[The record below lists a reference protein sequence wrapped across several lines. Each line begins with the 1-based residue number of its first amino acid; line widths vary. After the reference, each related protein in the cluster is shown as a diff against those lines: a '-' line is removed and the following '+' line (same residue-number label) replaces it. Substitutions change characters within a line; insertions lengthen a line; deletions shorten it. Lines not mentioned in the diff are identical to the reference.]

1 MTHFAFVIILCV
13 LRSSIFFSPTQI
25 TLTTIG
31 YGDKTPRTWQGR
43 LLAASFA
50 LLGVSFFALPAVSL
64 FYCIDSQLCLWLFSW
79 LWFDLWPIGNSG
91 VGLCLEGAR
100 AAPAEA
106 LWEEEDACCQ
116 PDPGNGHS
124 EQSTVCDTMLNAKS
138 FKRSLLFNKF
148 TLRRLTFYFCV
159 MRVCLPLGCMASLL
173 YRCQTLLSDSH
184 MVLLWQ
190 HVAFVQ
196 VGSPICLHVQRWVD
210 PAIRNLWLSSVLC
223 LKCCNKCRQRFQSCI
238 TIISDTF
245 GSWSYI
251 HIIMKNIKIK
261 HRTIALQLLSDRN
274 PVVVLSF
281 IDWCFLWF
289 SDYFQLGP
297 IHFKSFCH
305 NYTVTFPLL
314 WFLRSGF

>member
-251 HIIMKNIKIK
+251 HIITKI
-261 HRTIALQLLSDRN
+261 
-274 PVVVLSF
+274 
-281 IDWCFLWF
+281 
-289 SDYFQLGP
+289 
-297 IHFKSFCH
+297 
-305 NYTVTFPLL
+305 
-314 WFLRSGF
+314 